1 LKRKDKELRKGIGPE
16 LSPFVAVCD
25 AIANLFAPF
34 AEVVLHDL
42 PSASVVYIAG
52 NFSKREFGDPS
63 NLDEIDFN
71 PSDVLIGPYEK
82 TNWDGRR
89 IKSISSVLRTASGKE
104 VGVLCINVDV
114 SAFESIMLTLQNFVS
129 LPATPGKLDSLFR
142 DDWFERIN
150 SYIQH
155 WTTSRGLNISD
166 LSRAQKKE
174 LVCALAD
181 DGAFSGKNAAAY
193 ICRLLGMGRA
203 TVYNYLNGYSASM
216 AADGGEEPGRNA
228 DEDARPYKRGADHK
242 GKARGPRA
250 AGRL

>member
-1 LKRKDKELRKGIGPE
+1 MALELHFAALGSEGDRSLKKKDKELGKVVGPE
-16 LSPFVAVCD
+16 LSPFVPVCD

-34 AEVVLHDL
+34 AEVVLHDMA
-42 PSASVVYIAG
+42 SASVVYIAG

-63 NLDEIDFN
+63 NLEEIDFK
-71 PSDVLIGPYEK
+71 PADVLIGPYEK

-89 IKSISSVLRTASGKE
+89 IKSISSVLRSPSGKE

-114 SAFESIMLTLQNFVS
+114 SVFENILLTLQTFVS
-129 LPATPGKLDSLFR
+129 LPATAGKLDSLFR

-150 SYIQH
+150 SYIRH

-174 LVCALAD
+174 LVQALAD
-181 DGAFSGKNAAAY
+181 DGAFSGKNAAGY

-203 TVYNYLNGYSASM
+203 TVYNYLNGD
-216 AADGGEEPGRNA
+216 AAKVAGGNS
-228 DEDARPYKRGADHK
+228 KQ
-242 GKARGPRA
+242 
-250 AGRL
+250 